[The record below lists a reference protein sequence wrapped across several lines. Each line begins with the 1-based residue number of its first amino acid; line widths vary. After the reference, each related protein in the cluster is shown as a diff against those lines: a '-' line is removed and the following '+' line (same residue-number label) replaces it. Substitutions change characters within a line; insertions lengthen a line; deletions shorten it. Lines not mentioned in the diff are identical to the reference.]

1 MTEFACVIWKV
12 EHGSAAFVRTP
23 NNKTVMFD
31 AGSSEKFSPASYLAM
46 KHSLNATDKKL
57 DKIIISHADRDHIT
71 DLPQVVKLL
80 NPRILSRNRSVPS
93 DVLYP
98 DGAADLQEPLV
109 TYKRMNDHYNTEI
122 AESDKELPIENW
134 GGCLIKGFCCSPSQ
148 LTNCAQDKIKNNAS
162 LLSYVGFND
171 FEIVFPGDLEPLGWE
186 ALINNTEIKNYVGKA
201 KLRILVASHHGRKS
215 GIRYSDNGQD
225 KVYDSF
231 LNLMKPHLVIISDK
245 WGNETTDP
253 EAYRNYCLGYN
264 VYFKNE
270 KKTENTKVLT
280 TKSNLAVAVLVTNGS
295 TSVAAF

>member
-23 NNKTVMFD
+23 NNKTVMLD
-31 AGSSEKFSPASYLAM
+31 AGSSDDFSPAGYLAT
-46 KHSLNATDKKL
+46 KYSLNSKDGRL

-80 NPRILSRNRSVPS
+80 NPRILSRNRSIS
-93 DVLYP
+93 SEILYP
-98 DGAADLQEPLV
+98 DGTADLKDPLL
-109 TYKRMNDHYNTEI
+109 TYKKMDENYNAAIGEN
-122 AESDKELPIENW
+122 DKELPVENW
-134 GGCLIKGFCCSPSQ
+134 GGSLIKGFCGSPSQ
-148 LTNCAQDKIKNNAS
+148 LADCPQDKIKNNAP
-162 LLSYVGFND
+162 LLSYVGFDD
-171 FEIVFPGDLEPLGWE
+171 FEIVFPGDLEPLGWD
-186 ALINNTEIKNYVGKA
+186 ALIANTNIKDYVGKA

-215 GIRYSDNGQD
+215 GIRYSENGQD
-225 KVYDSF
+225 KVYDKF

-253 EAYRNYCLGYN
+253 EAYRPYCLGCN

-270 KKTENTKVLT
+270 SKTENTRVLT
-280 TKSNLAVAVLVTNGS
+280 TKSNLAVAVLVSNGN